1 MDLDLDDC
9 EALADFWLFVKDDR
23 AQERIDAYVQRG
35 RRFADEP
42 VEWLRILYKQSEEN
56 WALGPTTPLMSADG
70 QDAEC
75 ELTLRGALA
84 RGEELIHANELKR
97 NWINGWIA
105 KEAREE
111 MEPDELEGIDGK
123 GMN

>member
-9 EALADFWLFVKDDR
+9 EALADFWLFMKDDG
-23 AQERIDAYVQRG
+23 AEERIAAYVERG

-56 WALGPTTPLMSADG
+56 WALGPTTPFMSADG
-70 QDAEC
+70 EDAES
-75 ELTLRGALA
+75 ELTLRGTLA
-84 RGEELIHANELKR
+84 PQEELIHANELKR

-105 KEAREE
+105 QCAREE
-111 MEPDELEGIDGK
+111 ETDEEERVEGER
-123 GMN
+123 MN